1 MKKPKLKKYPTG
13 GSKGFIPDK
22 LVHYVGQ
29 GETPY
34 TREQLGS
41 MGYNYE
47 TTTGGFDEYS
57 MGDNR
62 RFYKT
67 VLPNTPEWSNPE
79 NPYLISNTKQAI
91 TKTVPKPKYPSYG
104 SPEYIKT
111 HPEYTPP
118 SNRIVTFSK
127 GGTKLPKYFPGGEHE
142 STSMIEDYRAED
154 GSNFWDGANGQ
165 ESYYKSQEPI
175 ASAADQQQIN
185 NTQINN
191 NQLSSGQYAA
201 IGSASA
207 TGSANI
213 YNAYN
218 SPRTSEWQ
226 KNQQAGKAIEKT
238 ETQVAGAINP
248 IVGMIHGTVSGIMD
262 KSTAEATKTDSQ
274 GNLVNRKQAK
284 NQAIGRAF
292 ADPMAMIPTMIST
305 GFNRDRYA
313 NQIEADAKARIAEEQ
328 APMLAAAEAK
338 RNMYYTYAQGGT
350 KGDPTI
356 EKNKKFLEDYYKETF
371 NNSVYRTLPE
381 DVKTMD
387 ILTKTIGDYMYKL
400 PGTDEQKYSGK
411 TYDSFLNG
419 IQDIRKKYPARPGYS
434 NGGIHSGMPNAE
446 LENKE
451 MYNIPG
457 GPISEVNGPSHKQG
471 GVPVSIPNGTEMLPD
486 NSDSLKI
493 NTKIVKMFPNL
504 FSKKDIG
511 KTFSDTS
518 RNLKTTKEDKIMKDD
533 KASNMSKSTASLN
546 IEVKKAIYQQKMKAL
561 EEFKKSKLQD
571 YAKKLGVTLPQAQE
585 GTEDSMQYSKGG
597 EKGEPYDTLQVLRLT
612 AALSSPLD
620 GSFKKAHDELKAYEN
635 KKYLEKNFP
644 GKNAAYQPDKMKN
657 GGTKLPKFDGG
668 MRYIDPENLR
678 LAQQAQSGFPTM
690 EEVEDPSFNNAL
702 YNKYQTPFI
711 RPSEAERLKN
721 ERSNSKQQYVPNP
734 NDPYEQA
741 MAAGKEFEQPA
752 KQVNPKT
759 GNYDWVEPTANT
771 LMQNAGNIAYLAGEG
786 KKYDKQDFYK
796 YNPELYNPAD
806 ALRQADIEAR
816 VNRGKLKDASGGNAG
831 ALMSNL
837 TQSQAINTLLKSKI
851 RTDAANQNAGT
862 LNDAQIR
869 NIQGKYNVDDINAR
883 NKGQALTNYYNAI
896 RGIGQNTSGAYR
908 DWKRGEVDQ
917 QTLDIIS
924 KNYPDYVY
932 DKRRKG
938 WYHKSTD
945 KKLE

>member
-13 GSKGFIPDK
+13 GSKGFIQDK

-34 TREQLGS
+34 TREQLGA

-47 TTTGGFDEYS
+47 TTTDGFDEYS

-67 VLPNTPEWSNPE
+67 VLPNSPGWNNPE
-79 NPYLISNTKQAI
+79 NPYLTNTAKPAVAKVGH
-91 TKTVPKPKYPSYG
+91 KTGPYPSYG
-104 SPEYIKT
+104 SPEYIQA

-118 SNRIVTFSK
+118 KPRIPTFAGGGEFAPIPEKDSLYIEDRLKKDPYLSAKYKYKVVEDRKK
-127 GGTKLPKYFPGGEHE
+127 GDVLYRTMPNGKDVPVNFNNMKELDRQAYKVKMDRDLQSTGQKPIYNVFAPPTFKHGGMKLPKYYEGDIHMDVPEDPGLAPL
-142 STSMIEDYRAED
+142 RKP
-154 GSNFWDGANGQ
+154 N
-165 ESYYKSQEPI
+165 EPV
-175 ASAADQQQIN
+175 ASAADQQQID
-185 NTQINN
+185 NTQTNN

-207 TGSANI
+207 TGTANI

-218 SPRTSEWQ
+218 SPGTSEWQ

-328 APMLAAAEAK
+328 APMFAAQEAK
-338 RNMYYTYAQGGT
+338 RNMYHTYAQ
-350 KGDPTI
+350 
-356 EKNKKFLEDYYKETF
+356 
-371 NNSVYRTLPE
+371 
-381 DVKTMD
+381 
-387 ILTKTIGDYMYKL
+387 
-400 PGTDEQKYSGK
+400 
-411 TYDSFLNG
+411 
-419 IQDIRKKYPARPGYS
+419 
-434 NGGIHSGMPNAE
+434 GGIHSGMPNAE
-446 LENKE
+446 VEKQELMHFPN
-451 MYNIPG
+451 G
-457 GPISEVNGPSHKQG
+457 DTHQVDGPTHNSG
-471 GVPVSIPNGTEMLPD
+471 GVPVNIPDGTRIF
-486 NSDSLKI
+486 SDRLKDPT
-493 NTKIVKMFPNL
+493 TK
-504 FSKKDIG
+504 
-511 KTFSDTS
+511 KTFAKMAEKYKVKDLDSNSTPLKKSTEELNNKIKQDKLDKIFKAQE
-518 RNLKTTKEDKIMKDD
+518 NLKALK
-533 KASNMSKSTASLN
+533 MSKYA
-546 IEVKKAIYQQKMKAL
+546 
-561 EEFKKSKLQD
+561 SKLGLD
-571 YAKKLGVTLPQAQE
+571 PVNYA
-585 GTEDSMQYSKGG
+585 
-597 EKGEPYDTLQVLRLT
+597 
-612 AALSSPLD
+612 
-620 GSFKKAHDELKAYEN
+620 
-635 KKYLEKNFP
+635 
-644 GKNAAYQPDKMKN
+644 N
-657 GGTKLPKFDGG
+657 GGTKLPQYGG
-668 MRYIDPENLR
+668 ID
-678 LAQQAQSGFPTM
+678 
-690 EEVEDPSFNNAL
+690 
-702 YNKYQTPFI
+702 
-711 RPSEAERLKN
+711 
-721 ERSNSKQQYVPNP
+721 
-734 NDPYEQA
+734 
-741 MAAGKEFEQPA
+741 
-752 KQVNPKT
+752 PKT
-759 GNYDWVEPTANT
+759 GLPITGTFDQYQPAGPIEDSRVEDTRYEDQITAAKDLSNSLIDRPDLLNMSMNTSRESFGYRRPVNSSEDLQSMTPISNKDLEIRNNQNRLPNTLPTVSVPNKASTPTNDPKVRKMNPDWIEPTVNT
-771 LMQNAGNIAYLAGEG
+771 LVQNAGNIAYLAGEG

-806 ALRQADIEAR
+806 ALRAADIEAN
-816 VNRGKLKDASGGNAG
+816 VNRNRLKDASGGNAG

-837 TQSQAINTLLKSKI
+837 TQSQAVNTLLKSKI
-851 RTDAANQNAGT
+851 RTDAANQNAST
-862 LNDAQIR
+862 LNDAQVR

>member
-1 MKKPKLKKYPTG
+1 MQICDLFRILYIHNKEDCVIIKIIIMKKPKLKKYPTG
-13 GSKGFIPDK
+13 GSKGFIQDK

-29 GETPY
+29 GESPY
-34 TREQLGS
+34 TREQLKA

-47 TTTGGFDEYS
+47 TTTDGFDEYS

-67 VLPNTPEWSNPE
+67 VLPNSPGWNNPE
-79 NPYLISNTKQAI
+79 NPYLTNTAKPAVAKVGH
-91 TKTVPKPKYPSYG
+91 KTGPYPSYG
-104 SPEYIKT
+104 SPEYIQA

-118 SNRIVTFSK
+118 KPRIPTFAGGGEFAPIPEKDSLYIEDRLKKDPYLSAKYKYKVVEDRKK
-127 GGTKLPKYFPGGEHE
+127 GDILYRTMPNGKDVPVNFNNMKELDRQAYKVKMDRDLQSTGQKPIYNVFAPPTFKHGGMKLPKYLPGGEYE

-154 GSNFWDGANGQ
+154 GSSFWDGANGQ
-165 ESYYKSQEPI
+165 ESYYKSQEPV
-175 ASAADQQQIN
+175 ASAADQQQIDN
-185 NTQINN
+185 NKPNYGAIAGATTGAVANSMVAYN
-191 NQLSSGQYAA
+191 RPDTNVSMKAEANRNGVAA
-201 IGSASA
+201 IAGS
-207 TGSANI
+207 
-213 YNAYN
+213 
-218 SPRTSEWQ
+218 
-226 KNQQAGKAIEKT
+226 
-238 ETQVAGAINP
+238 INP
-248 IVGMIHGTVSGIMD
+248 MVGGIIGGVNAIA
-262 KSTAEATKTDSQ
+262 KPIKANNERTDSQ
-274 GNLVNRKQAK
+274 GNLVNQNGAQAS
-284 NQAIGRAF
+284 AIVGGLMSPSSAF
-292 ADPMAMIPTMIST
+292 TAMSDGKWDLT
-305 GFNRDRYA
+305 GKKYA
-313 NQIEADAKARIAEEQ
+313 NSLEADARARIAEEK
-328 APMLAAAEAK
+328 APELAAAAAK
-338 RNMYYTYAQGGT
+338 RNMYYTYAQGG
-350 KGDPTI
+350 
-356 EKNKKFLEDYYKETF
+356 
-371 NNSVYRTLPE
+371 V
-381 DVKTMD
+381 
-387 ILTKTIGDYMYKL
+387 
-400 PGTDEQKYSGK
+400 
-411 TYDSFLNG
+411 
-419 IQDIRKKYPARPGYS
+419 
-434 NGGIHSGMPNAE
+434 HSGMPNAE

-585 GTEDSMQYSKGG
+585 GAQEGMQSPFTGEGMEEGMQYSK
-597 EKGEPYDTLQVLRLT
+597 
-612 AALSSPLD
+612 
-620 GSFKKAHDELKAYEN
+620 
-635 KKYLEKNFP
+635 
-644 GKNAAYQPDKMKN
+644 

-668 MRYIDPENLR
+668 MRYIDPKNLQ

-806 ALRQADIEAR
+806 ALRQADIEAN
-816 VNRGKLKDASGGNAG
+816 VNRNRLKDASGGNAG

-862 LNDAQIR
+862 LNDAQVR

-896 RGIGQNTSGAYR
+896 RGIGQNTSGAYK

>member
-79 NPYLISNTKQAI
+79 NPYLTNTAKPAVAKVGH
-91 TKTVPKPKYPSYG
+91 KTGPYPSYG
-104 SPEYIKT
+104 SPEYIQA

-118 SNRIVTFSK
+118 KPRIPTFK
-127 GGTKLPKYFPGGEHE
+127 HGGMKLPKYLPGGEYE

-165 ESYYKSQEPI
+165 ESYYKSQEPV
-175 ASAADQQQIN
+175 ASAADQQQIDNGN
-185 NTQINN
+185 NRNNGMWQAATNTALGVSSAYYNN
-191 NQLSSGQYAA
+191 NKARGPQDEYYQQQFEQGKLGYYEMDKSGIDQTLASIPGYGQIYAGAKAASNLGRSA
-201 IGSASA
+201 IKKDEYGMANSASA
-207 TGSANI
+207 
-213 YNAYN
+213 
-218 SPRTSEWQ
+218 
-226 KNQQAGKAIEKT
+226 QATDQLMKPMHDQAIDDIKAGNYGDAAGDMLLAGFYKPIKT
-238 ETQVAGAINP
+238 YLNYDK
-248 IVGMIHGTVSGIMD
+248 D
-262 KSTAEATKTDSQ
+262 KSKVEAAKKDIIEAPLIAEQ
-274 GNLVNRKQAK
+274 NRK
-284 NQAIGRAF
+284 N
-292 ADPMAMIPTMIST
+292 
-305 GFNRDRYA
+305 NLYH
-313 NQIEADAKARIAEEQ
+313 
-328 APMLAAAEAK
+328 
-338 RNMYYTYAQGGT
+338 TYAQGG
-350 KGDPTI
+350 
-356 EKNKKFLEDYYKETF
+356 
-371 NNSVYRTLPE
+371 V
-381 DVKTMD
+381 
-387 ILTKTIGDYMYKL
+387 
-400 PGTDEQKYSGK
+400 
-411 TYDSFLNG
+411 
-419 IQDIRKKYPARPGYS
+419 
-434 NGGIHSGMPNAE
+434 HSGMPNAE

-668 MRYIDPENLR
+668 MRYIAENLR

-721 ERSNSKQQYVPNP
+721 ERPNSKQQYIPNP

-771 LMQNAGNIAYLAGEG
+771 LMQNAGNLAYLAGEG

-862 LNDAQIR
+862 LNDAQVR